1 MRIIGP
7 DDTPAALAQRVF
19 DARAAAAREALAR
32 LAEAPPGATAPA
44 ARLPDA
50 VQLSPSAFAAYQ
62 RHLRSEADLAALA
75 ALLREA
81 AGGSLARLIALRR
94 VLLARGADPAFLPA
108 APAALAPYLLAVRA
122 LFPPSGGDPGAP
134 ALAAAWLL
142 TARSGAA
149 AELPPG
155 LLAFLARF
163 EPPVPRIVRR
173 RPRRVRRR

>member
-7 DDTPAALAQRVF
+7 DDTPAALAQRAF
-19 DARAAAAREALAR
+19 DARAAAARDALSR
-32 LAEAPPGATAPA
+32 LVEAPPGATPPA

-81 AGGSLARLIALRR
+81 AGGALRAVHALR
-94 VLLARGADPAFLPA
+94 QALLARGADPVLVPV

-122 LFPPSGGDPGAP
+122 LFPHAPGDSGGP

-142 TARSGAA
+142 AARSGAT
-149 AELPPG
+149 AELPPA

-163 EPPVPRIVRR
+163 EPPVPRVVRR